1 MPIAQVI
8 ELIYKIFGPYG
19 MKVPQLIPSR
29 IRLLSCSRS
38 FNCSK
43 AKDRLGYA
51 PIVPLEEG
59 LKRTLESYP
68 HLRVENQPK
77 RVGQSK
83 ASICLGSGKGC

>member
-8 ELIYKIFGPYG
+8 EWIYKIFGPYG

-51 PIVPLEEG
+51 PIVPLEVFQHPV
-59 LKRTLESYP
+59 TICFSAWHDLELFGSF
-68 HLRVENQPK
+68 HKLLLRFATP
-77 RVGQSK
+77 SK
-83 ASICLGSGKGC
+83 